1 MNTYNTPSGYNNIY
15 TISTGYN
22 NIYTISMH
30 YLLSNNKIMNM
41 SSHIS
46 NINFNV
52 KKNKKIVKVTILNN
66 LDIFCYE
73 NIKKLVILDT
83 INRDN
88 FISYEIEFEEFETSV
103 DQNNILT
110 GILTFNIIDKYTNFK
125 LTEMDLSSL
134 SKEHRNLIK
143 KELRNAS
150 LKDITKDL
158 E

>member
-110 GILTFNIIDKYTNFK
+110 GILTFNVIDKYTNFK

>member
-1 MNTYNTPSGYNNIY
+1 MNTYNTNNIY

>member
-1 MNTYNTPSGYNNIY
+1 MNTYNTLSGYNNIY
-15 TISTGYN
+15 TPIS
-22 NIYTISMH
+22 ISMH

-52 KKNKKIVKVTILNN
+52 KKNKKIVKVTISNN